1 MKTNQLPLILVAI
14 AVLLVFTI
22 SCNTTSKEGTETVDS
37 ATLKQEIEAANVEW
51 MGFISKG
58 DSVGFANFYT
68 ADGKLMFANAPAIV
82 GHKAIQFAA
91 RGIINSG
98 ITKADFRATEVWS
111 MGDLATEEGE
121 YTLFEKTG
129 TQVDKGKYIV
139 VWKKE
144 AGKWKPFRDIA
155 NSDLPLP
162 TAKE

>member
-1 MKTNQLPLILVAI
+1 MKTNQSPPVLAAFAALMLFVAGCS
-14 AVLLVFTI
+14 APA
-22 SCNTTSKEGTETVDS
+22 KEATETVDS
-37 ATLKQEIEAANVEW
+37 ATLKQEIEAANDEW
-51 MGFISKG
+51 MGYISKG

-82 GHKAIQFAA
+82 GHKAIQSAT

-98 ITKADFRATEVWS
+98 IAKADFRATEVWG
-111 MGDLATEEGE
+111 MGDMATEEGE
-121 YTLFEKTG
+121 YSLSDKAG

-162 TAKE
+162 TAK